1 VSGHATSAGRLPR
14 GRHGLSRDQVARAQR
29 ERIMAGLVAA
39 VGERG
44 YAAATVADVL
54 SRAGVSRESF
64 YQHYSS
70 KLDCFVQTFDHAASL
85 LVGELR
91 TVVTV
96 PESAPRATKLEA
108 ALHAYLDLLVV
119 DPSLARLFLVESMAA
134 GPALIE
140 RRAAVQDRLV
150 DELVELLG
158 LSTEEE
164 RFGARALVAAVGS
177 LVTVPLVAGDV
188 GAVVALREPV
198 VGLARRLLC

>member
-1 VSGHATSAGRLPR
+1 MKQRPDARGRLPR
-14 GRHGLSRDQVARAQR
+14 GRHGLSREQVAQAQR
-29 ERIMAGLVAA
+29 ERIMIGLVEV
-39 VGERG
+39 VGDRG

-54 SRAGVSRESF
+54 GRAGVSRESF
-64 YQHYSS
+64 YEHYSS
-70 KLDCFVQTFDHAASL
+70 KLDCFVQTFDHAASV
-85 LVGELR
+85 LVDDLR
-91 TVVTV
+91 TVVAV
-96 PESAPRATKLEA
+96 PAGAPRARKLEV
-108 ALHAYLDLLVV
+108 ALGAYLDLLVA
-119 DPSLARLFLVESMAA
+119 DPGLARLFLVESMAA

-140 RRAAVQDRLV
+140 RRAAVQERFV

-158 LSTEEE
+158 LSTAEE